1 MEILQI
7 TLAILSLF
15 YGFFCFI
22 GIFRLVKIFA
32 QKRVYKISYSF
43 YIAMIFSSLARAG
56 TFLMI
61 MFEAVKEYIHED
73 KNKKIE
79 YLILTIP
86 DMVYV
91 CVFLTLIWHC
101 LTQYIISHINVA
113 NDLNVFMNEDVP
125 GMKKKTNYVLYGVIP
140 AYIIAF
146 IVISIVYY
154 FVPVNDNTT
163 ILKIE
168 GSISI
173 VTPFIFLGYYI
184 FINVKFSGRPYKRKK
199 EDTVNHV
206 LFVSALW
213 SCERAGI
220 GIFNIVI
227 ALVNY
232 EFMQW
237 ISSTENSW
245 SSLGVVGFFI
255 ITEFVPL
262 YFALDFGMMKTFI
275 KRESTA
281 PLNSSIDDSEADSK
295 VALFV
300 SNDSESKIS
309 ARASSKANIQNALI
323 TNSSDIELIDEMFS
337 KKNGLGKIYS
347 AKYKG
352 EDVCCRVV
360 LFERLS
366 RYDLEGIYTDLKNL
380 VNLSN
385 PNISPLVGLLIEEN
399 TKICI
404 VSPFYANGSLYD
416 YIHENENEIT
426 FIDKLKLAIGIAKGL
441 KYLNDNQIPHLHL
454 SSRNIYLEDDMTP
467 VIADFGFDNLKE
479 IASIFNKYTNKNS
492 YSPPEILIDAQ
503 TIGRPLGG
511 DNESIDVYSF
521 GMVLWEIVTSTIPF
535 NLKISEVIDYVV
547 EQKMRPEI
555 TKDVD
560 RDIAE
565 LIRMCWES
573 ENKNRPKFDAIID
586 ILNKKIS

>member
-1 MEILQI
+1 MEILLV

-15 YGFFCFI
+15 YGFFSFI
-22 GIFRLVKIFA
+22 AVFRLVKILSE
-32 QKRVYKISYSF
+32 KTVYKISYSF
-43 YIAMIFSSLARAG
+43 YVAMIFSSLARAG

-61 MFEAVKEYIHED
+61 LFDPVKVYIQG
-73 KNKKIE
+73 NRKIG
-79 YLILTIP
+79 YLILAIP

-125 GMKKKTNYVLYGVIP
+125 SMKKKTNYVLYGVIP
-140 AYIIAF
+140 AYVIAF
-146 IVISIVYY
+146 IIISIVYN
-154 FVPVNDNTT
+154 FVTVNDNNV

-206 LFVSALW
+206 LFVSSLW
-213 SCERAGI
+213 SCERIAI

-227 ALVNY
+227 TLVKYDFIEKIDFIDNPWAC
-232 EFMQW
+232 M
-237 ISSTENSW
+237 
-245 SSLGVVGFFI
+245 GVVGFFI
-255 ITEFVPL
+255 VTEFVPL

-275 KRESTA
+275 QSENTANSVDGES
-281 PLNSSIDDSEADSK
+281 EVDSK
-295 VALFV
+295 VALFI
-300 SNDSESKIS
+300 STDSEPNSKVS

-323 TNSSDIELIDEMFS
+323 TNASDIELTEELFS
-337 KKNGLGKIYS
+337 KKNGLGKIYN

-352 EDVCCRVV
+352 EDVCCRVI

-366 RYDLEGIYTDLKNL
+366 RYDLEGIYTDLKSL

-399 TKICI
+399 TKVCI

-416 YIHENENEIT
+416 YIHENENEIS
-426 FIDKLKLAIGIAKGL
+426 FIDKIKLAIGIAKGL
-441 KYLNDNQIPHLHL
+441 KYLNDNQVPHLHL
-454 SSRNIYLEDDMTP
+454 SSRNVYLEDDMTP

-492 YSPPEILIDAQ
+492 YSPPEILLDSK
-503 TIGRPLGG
+503 TIGHTLGG

-521 GMVLWEIVTSTIPF
+521 GMVLWEIFTNNIPF
-535 NLKISEVIDYVV
+535 NLKLSEVINYVV
-547 EQKMRPEI
+547 DQKMRPEI
-555 TKDVD
+555 TRDVD
-560 RDIAE
+560 KDIAE
-565 LIRMCWES
+565 LIRLCWES
-573 ENKNRPKFDAIID
+573 ENKNRPKLDEIID
-586 ILNKKIS
+586 ILNKKLS